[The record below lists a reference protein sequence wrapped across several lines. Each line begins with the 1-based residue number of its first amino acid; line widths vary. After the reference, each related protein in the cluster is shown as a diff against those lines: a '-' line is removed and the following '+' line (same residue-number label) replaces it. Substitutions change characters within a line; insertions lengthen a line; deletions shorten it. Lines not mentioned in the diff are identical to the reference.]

1 MLSRY
6 TYFIIDK
13 LNITKAERIAMVTIT
28 TLIVLIST
36 GAAMLSPDIP
46 FPEEHYAYADSL
58 FRALSEQKS
67 IEHAE
72 LMARYEPPLVESAS
86 GNTAIAGALPSGA
99 HAEVSAMSASS
110 VLGASNTGKK
120 AAASKGSAKAPA
132 PESIVLNTSDAATLA
147 RLPGVGPKTAE
158 AIVAYRN
165 ENGPFQDLSHIM
177 RVKGIGAKKWE
188 QIRPYLR
195 LNE

>member
-99 HAEVSAMSASS
+99 QAEVSAMSASS
-110 VLGASNTGKK
+110 VPGASNTGKK

-177 RVKGIGAKKWE
+177 RVKGIGSKKWE